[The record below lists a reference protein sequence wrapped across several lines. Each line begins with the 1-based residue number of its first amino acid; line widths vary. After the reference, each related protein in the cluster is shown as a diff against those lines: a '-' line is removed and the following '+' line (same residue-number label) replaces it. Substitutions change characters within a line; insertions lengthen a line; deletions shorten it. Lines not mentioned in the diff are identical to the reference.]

1 MQSDIRREV
10 DSNAETGFTYT
21 HVLNGFSIEAYAEDI
36 ERIKALPN
44 VENVYISRT
53 HEIYNTEWPDSGM
66 YIDSGCEMMNVDY
79 MQNEL
84 DVTGEG
90 MVIAV
95 IDNGFDVGHENFQG
109 SISGARLSKQDIAG
123 LIESESLSIN

>member
-1 MQSDIRREV
+1 
-10 DSNAETGFTYT
+10 
-21 HVLNGFSIEAYAEDI
+21 
-36 ERIKALPN
+36 
-44 VENVYISRT
+44 
-53 HEIYNTEWPDSGM
+53 M

>member
-44 VENVYISRT
+44 VENVYISQYRMA
-53 HEIYNTEWPDSGM
+53 G
-66 YIDSGCEMMNVDY
+66 
-79 MQNEL
+79 QR
-84 DVTGEG
+84 DVYR
-90 MVIAV
+90 
-95 IDNGFDVGHENFQG
+95 Q
-109 SISGARLSKQDIAG
+109 RL
-123 LIESESLSIN
+123 